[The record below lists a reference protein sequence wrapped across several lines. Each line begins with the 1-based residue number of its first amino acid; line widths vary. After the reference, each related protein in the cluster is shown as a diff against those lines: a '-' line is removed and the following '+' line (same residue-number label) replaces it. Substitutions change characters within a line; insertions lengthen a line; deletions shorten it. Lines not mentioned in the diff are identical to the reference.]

1 MILKLNE
8 LSLNPNM
15 QIPELSNSFGV
26 AMTKRATLSGGV
38 SVVQAKVTK
47 GRTLTLTASNNQ
59 GWITKDARDQLLT
72 MSSLVGEVFTL
83 TVANEVFSVV
93 FDHSDG
99 NAVNLTP
106 FINRLIPLD
115 GDYFTGTIRL
125 LTV

>member
-47 GRTLTLTASNNQ
+47 GRTLTLTATNDQ

-83 TVANEVFSVV
+83 TIANEVFSVV